1 MAESVM
7 SAPLPFSVCAVADPG
22 WWKLTFSSK
31 KSEVKVLYKIP
42 PEYGNNTGNKKHSNS
57 SQIPTDNQ
65 FSARLE
71 KIVDKS
77 VTEGRHVKVS
87 HSGRFKKIRATLAEN
102 SMLSPE
108 HGLSDENHRAEK

>member
-1 MAESVM
+1 MTQKIFDIE
-7 SAPLPFSVCAVADPG
+7 
-22 WWKLTFSSK
+22 LTFSSK

-42 PEYGNNTGNKKHSNS
+42 PLSM
-57 SQIPTDNQ
+57 

-77 VTEGRHVKVS
+77 VPEGRHVKVS
-87 HSGRFKKIRATLAEN
+87 HAGRFKKIRATLAEN
-102 SMLSPE
+102 PMLSPE